1 MEAANTS
8 AEALRAQIAATESE
22 LQRLKSQL
30 AKIEEKKAT
39 NETNLVTHSKWPL
52 SQEEYK
58 RYGRQMIV
66 PGFGIQGI
74 SSLPISNLLLTL

>member
-8 AEALRAQIAATESE
+8 AEALRAQIAATESQ
-22 LQRLKSQL
+22 LQTLKSQL
-30 AKIEEKKAT
+30 AEIEEKENA
-39 NETNLVTHSKWPL
+39 ETNGTDPVTQSKWPL

-66 PGFGIQGI
+66 PGVGIQGL
-74 SSLPISNLLLTL
+74 SLPSHFKL